1 MDANTSIDQL
11 FPSKWLKSS
20 DLGSSA
26 RTATISRIDF
36 ELVGN
41 EKEKKAV
48 VSFHNTTKRLILNR
62 TNAQILANLY
72 GSKVLGWVGK
82 RIILYS
88 AEVLFRGMPTQ
99 AIRIKEEIPEPPK
112 VEPQQVP
119 QAETGNNEPPW
130 SDEERESSF

>member
-1 MDANTSIDQL
+1 MDTNTSIDQL

-20 DLGSSA
+20 DLGSSV

-48 VSFHNTTKRLILNR
+48 VSFQNTTKRLILNR

-72 GSKVLGWVGK
+72 GPKVLAWVGK

-99 AIRIKEEIPEPPK
+99 AIRIREEIPGSPK
-112 VEPQQVP
+112 VESQPVV
-119 QAETGNNEPPW
+119 QAESGDDGPHW